1 MKSQQKT
8 CEECKKD
15 AITYTLF
22 KSQLCWECWTEF
34 RG

>member
-1 MKSQQKT
+1 MN

-15 AITYTLF
+15 SMTYTLF
-22 KSQLCWECWTEF
+22 NAQLCWECWTEF